1 MPPTLAVVKFVMDTI
16 AKIQTRGVS
25 IDFKK
30 LADVQI
36 PRYDYTYLLI
46 SNVHKNI
53 TSLRNYHSRK
63 NVLHR
68 VI

>member
-1 MPPTLAVVKFVMDTI
+1 MDTI
-16 AKIQTRGVS
+16 AKIKTRGVS

-36 PRYDYTYLLI
+36 PRYNYTCLLI

-63 NVLHR
+63 NVYINMEYYIHYVLY
-68 VI
+68 ILL

>member
-36 PRYDYTYLLI
+36 PRYDYICLLI

-53 TSLRNYHSRK
+53 TSLHNYHSRK